1 MIEKFIEEGTCPKLK
16 VLMIDE
22 SQDLTPLQW
31 DLVLNYLIMQNV
43 YI

>member
-31 DLVLNYLIMQNV
+31 DLVLKTI
-43 YI
+43 